1 MGLYKYR
8 FNVFERIKSV
18 KDILQPVCPD
28 KDSFTVRGLVM
39 RCVKYR
45 ARLINKLNQD
55 ESRAYELLLK
65 NKLNPKTVYTWLL
78 LEDSPP
84 ELRQKLEQ
92 NKISIIDARHEYVRW
107 KRQSGTN
114 SAQELMEEMRTVI
127 GRLKWKSHESLHNLQ

>member
-1 MGLYKYR
+1 
-8 FNVFERIKSV
+8 
-18 KDILQPVCPD
+18 
-28 KDSFTVRGLVM
+28 M